1 MLNGKEKRHL
11 RSLASV
17 ERAIVQVGKE
27 GISANLIDSL
37 DKALEARELVKVS
50 ILKNCDEPVRELA
63 YDLASACNAQIVQTI
78 GRVIV
83 FYRRSKKNI
92 LEM

>member
-1 MLNGKEKRHL
+1 MLSGKEKRHL
-11 RSLASV
+11 RALASN

-37 DKALEARELVKVS
+37 EKALEARELVKVS
-50 ILKNCDEPVRELA
+50 ILKNCDEPLREIA
-63 YDLASACNAQIVQTI
+63 YDLAAACNAQIVQSI

-83 FYRRSKKNI
+83 FYRRSKKNL